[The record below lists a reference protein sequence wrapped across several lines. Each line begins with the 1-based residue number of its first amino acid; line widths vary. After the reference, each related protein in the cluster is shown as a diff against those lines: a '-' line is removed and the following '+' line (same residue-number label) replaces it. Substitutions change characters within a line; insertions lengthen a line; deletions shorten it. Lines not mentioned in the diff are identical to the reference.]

1 MYRRNVSTAPP
12 RFRPGSSPSSQRIR
26 VRIQSR
32 LGAAS
37 RSLGEKTSPVGRR
50 PAKTAPSGCPSPI
63 FSLILC
69 KPVGVRKLPASHP
82 SPFAP
87 VDTGYSCATRT
98 PSPRVSRCL
107 ATSIRMHVALWLNG
121 GGGCSMD
128 SRRGL
133 TFRVTGRRRP
143 QAEAYWQA
151 PLASGPV
158 HAAVRPHVPLDPYVR
173 IHVELLAAT

>member
-50 PAKTAPSGCPSPI
+50 AAKTAPSGCPSPI

-82 SPFAP
+82 SPCAP

-121 GGGCSMD
+121 GAGCSMV

-133 TFRVTGRRRP
+133 TFKVRGGRSGAA
-143 QAEAYWQA
+143 AEGTRSS
-151 PLASGPV
+151 ASGRPLDRD
-158 HAAVRPHVPLDPYVR
+158 VRPLIGRAHVVFPLQS
-173 IHVELLAAT
+173 